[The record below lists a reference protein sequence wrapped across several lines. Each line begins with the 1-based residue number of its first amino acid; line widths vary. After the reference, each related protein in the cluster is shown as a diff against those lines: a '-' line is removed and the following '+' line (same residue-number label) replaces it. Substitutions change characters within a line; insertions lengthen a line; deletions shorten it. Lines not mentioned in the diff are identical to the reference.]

1 MNRSLKLAIVWTILW
16 FALGYLVFMPTLSFT
31 FGVGI
36 YLFIIVYLAVLGLC
50 FKERYE
56 SAGSTSK
63 ISWWAAGIL
72 LVLLLVGGLISSW
85 SLFHATEFRNLI
97 GKVEASEFT
106 SDVAAVDPDQMIT
119 VDEKI
124 AERIGGKVLGEQ
136 PGLGSRAELGSFTL
150 QAVNGKLYW
159 ISPLVHSGP
168 FKWWN
173 FSNEGTPGYVVVSA
187 TNQEEYRLVTQT
199 KGQDIH
205 IKYQPDSYFGEDL
218 DRHIYL
224 NGYVSQGYTD
234 YNFEV
239 DDNWNPYWTVTLYDS
254 KVGFEG
260 ADATGVLIV
269 NPATGE
275 IKQHSLKELPSWVD
289 RVQPMSFVKTQ
300 ADDWGE
306 YIHGWWN
313 PSDEDEL
320 SANDECSIV
329 LANDGSVCYYIGLQS
344 KGSEN
349 STVGFMMVNSRTKHV
364 KWYRQ
369 AGATEDAAKQSAEGK
384 VQQMGYEGSDGIT
397 YNIDG
402 RATYEFLLKDKG
414 GLMKQ
419 IALVSVHDHNI
430 VGIGENRQQAIRNY
444 RTELASHGNN
454 VSVGPSAM
462 QKETLITTV
471 DRIAS
476 DVTGSATDYYMILAG
491 RKQNIF
497 AGNTSISVQI
507 PLTQVGDKVR
517 IVFVENSRQEI
528 EIENFTNLTL
538 NLKSDSTQVVQEAAV
553 DSVRETHREAKENQ
567 VLDNKWENMSS
578 EEKRKLL
585 KDKKK

>member
-1 MNRSLKLAIVWTILW
+1 
-16 FALGYLVFMPTLSFT
+16 MPTLSFT
-31 FGVGI
+31 FGPGI
-36 YLFIIVYLAVLGLC
+36 YLFIIVYLIVLGLC
-50 FKERYE
+50 FIRRDEGVG
-56 SAGSTSK
+56 ATSK
-63 ISWWAAGIL
+63 TSWWAAGIL
-72 LVLLLVGGLISSW
+72 FALLFFGGCGSSW
-85 SLFHATEFRNLI
+85 SLFHATEYRNLI
-97 GKVEASEFT
+97 GTVEASEFT

-119 VDEKI
+119 VDEQI

-136 PGLGSRAELGSFTL
+136 PGLGSRAELGDFTL

-159 ISPLVHSGP
+159 ISPLVHSGL

-173 FSNEGTPGYVVVSA
+173 FSDEGTPGYVVVSA
-187 TNQEEYRLVTQT
+187 TNQEEYRLVTKT
-199 KGQDIH
+199 NGQDIH

-218 DRHIYL
+218 GRHIYL
-224 NGYVSQGYTD
+224 NGYVSRGYTD

-260 ADATGVLIV
+260 DDATGVLIV

-275 IKQHSLKELPSWVD
+275 IKQHSLKELPTWVD

-313 PSDEDEL
+313 PSDKDEL

-384 VQQMGYEGSDGIT
+384 VQQMGYTGSDGIT

-430 VGIGENRQQAIRNY
+430 VGVGENRQQAIRSY
-444 RTELASHGNN
+444 RTELASHGNA
-454 VSVGPSAM
+454 VSVGPSDM
-462 QKETLITTV
+462 QKVTLTSIV
-471 DRIAS
+471 ERIAA
-476 DVTGSATDYYMILAG
+476 DVSGTSTDYYMILAE
-491 RKQNIF
+491 RKHTIF
-497 AGNTSISVQI
+497 AGNTSVSVQI
-507 PLTQVGDKVR
+507 TLTKPGDKVK
-517 IVFVENSRQEI
+517 IVFIENDRHEI
-528 EIENFTNLTL
+528 EVMSFENMTL
-538 NLKSDSTQVVQEAAV
+538 NLKPDSMQIVQEAAI
-553 DSVRETHREAKENQ
+553 DTVRNAHREDKENKIM
-567 VLDNKWENMSS
+567 DNKWENLSA
-578 EEKRKLL
+578 EEKRKLMN
-585 KDKKK
+585 KK